1 MLAQQPCYTLLED
14 PRETGDCE
22 SNAEHINKYASDTQ
36 WRWDKR
42 REIAVVFCEIV
53 PLSIYMPVYA
63 WRKHFF
69 CLCHLSIS
77 WVTSSFWE
85 VGCFFYIPCMFLLR
99 IALLESRLSVWL
111 LGWNAQACKRAVN
124 SHLELRW
131 NFKET
136 IIHEDSL
143 SPALFPKSV
152 SVCSIRSPC
161 ADQRHV
167 PPTVLCKQMKGLYW
181 TVYECKFESWGDLR
195 F

>member
-1 MLAQQPCYTLLED
+1 MRLYPYSFICLFMRDANTFFVFVIWAFHGWHLHSE
-14 PRETGDCE
+14 R
-22 SNAEHINKYASDTQ
+22 S
-36 WRWDKR
+36 
-42 REIAVVFCEIV
+42 AV
-53 PLSIYMPVYA
+53 
-63 WRKHFF
+63 
-69 CLCHLSIS
+69 
-77 WVTSSFWE
+77 
-85 VGCFFYIPCMFLLR
+85 FYIPCVFLLR